1 MFILIIRSERSIT
14 NVLKILLPKYNTV
27 LMCIL
32 TSYLTPHAS
41 RLLAFPPSS
50 NTLRSLMISLNF
62 LKYYKLKYYTA

>member
-27 LMCIL
+27 LVCIL

-41 RLLAFPPSS
+41 HLFA
-50 NTLRSLMISLNF
+50 F
-62 LKYYKLKYYTA
+62 LKYIAESDFIIAI